1 LSLNVGITHPGGPV
15 TLTCGRTWNN
25 IAVDAASMTAVK
37 VDTIG

>member
-15 TLTCGRTWNN
+15 TLTCSRTWNN